1 MSTSSRSTVSFVLC
15 SAILVGSLSYAF
27 LRRYEKCPDDLPVP
41 VTADPPAAVSPP
53 VNVEPARA
61 AAADAPIERVQI
73 VDTESAER
81 IAKLEA
87 ENARLRAELAAVQ
100 FASVLTTLA
109 PEGEPVSIAQVMH
122 LMDSCYLTEHAEDRA
137 AFAAEVNPTL
147 ALALLR
153 DEPAFRTRLADT
165 RSKGTPDFL
174 RYEWPQ
180 QRDRLVSG
188 FLRRLADA
196 GLSGRAIE
204 RYRASLA
211 DYLSP

>member
-1 MSTSSRSTVSFVLC
+1 MSTSSRSTISFLLC

-27 LRRYEKCPDDLPVP
+27 VRRYEKCPDDLPVP
-41 VTADPPAAVSPP
+41 VVPEVRAVAQPPEQI
-53 VNVEPARA
+53 EPARA
-61 AAADAPIERVQI
+61 TVSDAPIERVQI
-73 VDTESAER
+73 IDTESAER

-100 FASVLTTLA
+100 FASTLTTLA
-109 PEGEPVSIAQVMH
+109 PEGEPITIAQVMH
-122 LMDSCYLTEHAEDRA
+122 LLDSCYLTEHAEDRA
-137 AFAAEVNPTL
+137 DFAAQVNPAL

-180 QRDRLVSG
+180 QRDRLVSD

>member
-1 MSTSSRSTVSFVLC
+1 MSTSSRSTVSFLLC
-15 SAILVGSLSYAF
+15 SAILVGSLSFAF
-27 LRRYEKCPDDLPVP
+27 VRRYEKCPVDLPAQ
-41 VTADPPAAVSPP
+41 VTADLPAAALPQAHAEP
-53 VNVEPARA
+53 VQA
-61 AAADAPIERVQI
+61 AVADAPIERVQI
-73 VDTESAER
+73 VDTESVER

-87 ENARLRAELAAVQ
+87 ENAKLRAELAAVQ

-109 PEGEPVSIAQVMH
+109 PEGEPVSVAQVMH
-122 LMDSCYLTEHAEDRA
+122 LMDMCYLTEHPEDRA
-137 AFAAEVNPTL
+137 SFAAEVNPTL

-180 QRDRLVSG
+180 QRDRLVSD

>member
-1 MSTSSRSTVSFVLC
+1 VLC
-15 SAILVGSLSYAF
+15 CAILVGSLSFAF

-41 VTADPPAAVSPP
+41 AAPDVKATAQPP
-53 VNVEPARA
+53 VNVEPAQA
-61 AAADAPIERVQI
+61 AVRDTPIERVQI

-81 IAKLEA
+81 IAKLES

-100 FASVLTTLA
+100 FASVLTTLV
-109 PEGEPVSIAQVMH
+109 PEGETVSVAQVMS
-122 LMDSCYLTEHAEDRA
+122 LMDLCYLTEHPEDRA

-180 QRDRLVSG
+180 QRDRLVSD

-196 GLSGRAIE
+196 GLSGKAIE